1 MGRLL
6 HLVAYFVFLP
16 LGALAQTGTS
26 TASMQLS
33 KEQMV
38 ALLETIDRNQANSG
52 DYRIKAYMEQ
62 KDGKSGMTAYELS
75 IYRRDNDDQLML
87 LFEKPTTEAG
97 KGYLRIDKN
106 LFIYDP
112 TVGRWERRTERE
124 GIGGTGSRGADFDR
138 SRWAIQFNPEYIAYT
153 NLGKFKVHHLRLT
166 AKDGVDVP
174 YPTVDL
180 WIEEK
185 TGHILKTQD
194 RALSNRLVRTSYYP
208 EWSSF
213 DSPSKG
219 ARVFFPK
226 RIHIF
231 DEIEKQNQTQVVFK
245 EVDGQALPKNIFTKA
260 WLESQSR

>member
-1 MGRLL
+1 MHRLL
-6 HLVAYFVFLP
+6 HLVSYCLLLP
-16 LGALAQTGTS
+16 LATYAETSTGTTNTSLS
-26 TASMQLS
+26 TA
-33 KEQMV
+33 EMV
-38 ALLETIDRNQANSG
+38 ALLKTIDQNQANSG

-62 KDGKSGMTAYELS
+62 KDGKSGITAYELS
-75 IYRRDNDDQLML
+75 IYRRDDDDQLMM

-138 SRWAIQFNPEYIAYT
+138 SRWASQFDPEYVADT
-153 NLGKFKVHHLRLT
+153 KLGKFSVHHLRLR
-166 AKDGVDVP
+166 AKEGVDVP
-174 YPTVDL
+174 YPTVEL
-180 WIEEK
+180 WIDQQ
-185 TGHILKTQD
+185 TGHVLKSQD

-208 EWSSF
+208 EWASF
-213 DSPSKG
+213 ESPSKG
-219 ARVFFPK
+219 TRVFFPK